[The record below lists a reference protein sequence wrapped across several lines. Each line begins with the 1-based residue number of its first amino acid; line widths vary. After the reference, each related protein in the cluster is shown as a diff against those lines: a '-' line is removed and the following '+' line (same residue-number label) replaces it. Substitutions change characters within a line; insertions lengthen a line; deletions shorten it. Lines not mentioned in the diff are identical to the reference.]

1 MMESMHTMSSTDMHM
16 MRFPSEDDPMMEM
29 GTETPVNLFAS
40 GDAEPEKQ
48 LSDLVAEAEKSNSL
62 IAYSS
67 HTNEDQIQKISDS
80 SSGNTSGIDR
90 SQDVYSQLAQKEK
103 DLVLAAE
110 LGKALL
116 GKNEDL
122 ARQNEK
128 LQDDFS
134 QRLEVRA
141 TKSNQRIIQK

>member
-1 MMESMHTMSSTDMHM
+1 MESMHTMTSTDRHIIRLPSQDDSMMLSENESSTNML
-16 MRFPSEDDPMMEM
+16 PSGQME
-29 GTETPVNLFAS
+29 N
-40 GDAEPEKQ
+40 EKQ
-48 LSDLVAEAEKSNSL
+48 LSDLVAEAENSNSL

-67 HTNEDQIQKISDS
+67 YNNDENMIEASNSTTVKNESHIE
-80 SSGNTSGIDR
+80 R
-90 SQDVYSQLAQKEK
+90 QDVYAQLAQKEK

-128 LQDDFS
+128 LADDFS
-134 QRLEVRA
+134 RRLEVRMF
-141 TKSNQRIIQK
+141 

>member
-1 MMESMHTMSSTDMHM
+1 MESMHTMSSTDMHI
-16 MRFPSEDDPMMEM
+16 MRIPSEDDPMMMDSGSSER
-29 GTETPVNLFAS
+29 PVNLFATNNKI
-40 GDAEPEKQ
+40 GDEEKN

-67 HTNEDQIQKISDS
+67 YNTEDQIQKMSS
-80 SSGNTSGIDR
+80 TSSGISSGVDPPQ
-90 SQDVYSQLAQKEK
+90 QDIYAQLAQKEK

-134 QRLEVRA
+134 QRLEVR
-141 TKSNQRIIQK
+141 TKS

>member
-1 MMESMHTMSSTDMHM
+1 MESMHTMSSTDMHI
-16 MRFPSEDDPMMEM
+16 MRFPSEDDPMMET
-29 GTETPVNLFAS
+29 GNTSEQV
-40 GDAEPEKQ
+40 GPEKQ
-48 LSDLVAEAEKSNSL
+48 MSDLVAEAEKSNSL

-67 HTNEDQIQKISDS
+67 YNNEDQMQKGSNT
-80 SSGNTSGIDR
+80 SSGACSGVDHTP
-90 SQDVYSQLAQKEK
+90 DVYAQLSQKEK

-134 QRLEVRA
+134 QRIEVR
-141 TKSNQRIIQK
+141 TSHSLI

>member
-1 MMESMHTMSSTDMHM
+1 MESMHTMSSTDMHI
-16 MRFPSEDDPMMEM
+16 MRLPSEDDPMMVP
-29 GTETPVNLFAS
+29 GTEKTKHVFTEDQEES
-40 GDAEPEKQ
+40 GKQ

-67 HTNEDQIQKISDS
+67 YNNEDKNVDKTKSVDKS
-80 SSGNTSGIDR
+80 NEIDI
-90 SQDVYSQLAQKEK
+90 SQDVYAQLAQKEK

-122 ARQNEK
+122 VRQNEK
-128 LQDDFS
+128 LADDFS
-134 QRLEVRA
+134 QQLGVRI
-141 TKSNQRIIQK
+141 K

>member
-1 MMESMHTMSSTDMHM
+1 MESMHTMSSTDMHI
-16 MRFPSEDDPMMEM
+16 MRIPSEDESMMM
-29 GTETPVNLFAS
+29 DAGNSDRPVKLFAPDQTIS
-40 GDAEPEKQ
+40 DDQEKNM
-48 LSDLVAEAEKSNSL
+48 SDLVAEVEKSNSL

-67 HTNEDQIQKISDS
+67 YNTEDQMQKMSS
-80 SSGNTSGIDR
+80 TTSSGISSGVDPLQ
-90 SQDVYSQLAQKEK
+90 QDVYAQLAQKEK

-122 ARQNEK
+122 VRQNEK

-134 QRLEVRA
+134 QRLEVR
-141 TKSNQRIIQK
+141 TIYL